1 MIPVPPTIVRLPLQD
16 QVRQVL
22 RFEDMQRSM
31 QAAALLRGSSQPR
44 LKVSDCVYRKSLQI
58 RKQTR
63 VYEGSLST
71 DYDISDYG

>member
-1 MIPVPPTIVRLPLQD
+1 MWQRAMIPGGATIVRLPLQD

-44 LKVSDCVYRKSLQI
+44 LKVSDCVYRKGLQI
-58 RKQTR
+58 RKQNG
-63 VYEGSLST
+63 VYERSPLH
-71 DYDISDYG
+71 